1 MISAIILALWNSV
14 SVWVEYWL
22 FTSVYN
28 GIPANLSQSSQRRM
42 ERLSSES
49 DLERN
54 NSTSEVDSLL
64 NVSES
69 S

>member
-1 MISAIILALWNSV
+1 MISAITLARWNSV
-14 SVWVEYWL
+14 SVWVEYWF
-22 FTSVYN
+22 FTSVNN
-28 GIPANLSQSSQRRM
+28 GIPALSQSSQRRM

-49 DLERN
+49 VLERN